1 MLTIYGAPTFN
12 ATKLVFTAEELG
24 LDYDYVHIDLRKGEH
39 KTPEHIARHPLGKV
53 PAIEIDGKPLF
64 ESNSICRFLAVNE
77 SSPLY
82 EGDAY
87 QLALIDQWAD
97 MMSHHAGRWLGV
109 YYFQEFIVP
118 RFFKREPNQE
128 ALDEAKVFLEEQLPV
143 IDNHLSNTPY
153 FAGDKLSI
161 ADTIAFAHFYTH
173 EMSSIDISPYKNIEQ
188 WYAGIR
194 NSASFS
200 RAKSRMD
207 EAHGEL

>member
-39 KTPEHIARHPLGKV
+39 KTVEHIARHPLGKV

-77 SSPLY
+77 SSSLY

-118 RFFKREPNQE
+118 RFLNVNQI
-128 ALDEAKVFLEEQLPV
+128 KM
-143 IDNHLSNTPY
+143 H
-153 FAGDKLSI
+153 
-161 ADTIAFAHFYTH
+161 
-173 EMSSIDISPYKNIEQ
+173 
-188 WYAGIR
+188 
-194 NSASFS
+194 
-200 RAKSRMD
+200 
-207 EAHGEL
+207 